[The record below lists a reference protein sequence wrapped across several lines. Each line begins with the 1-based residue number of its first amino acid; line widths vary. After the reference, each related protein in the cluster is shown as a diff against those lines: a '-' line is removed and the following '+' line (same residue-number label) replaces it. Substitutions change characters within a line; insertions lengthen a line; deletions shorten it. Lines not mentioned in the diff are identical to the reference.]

1 MCPARPA
8 GTTTVE
14 TTDISVSTAFSTPSV
29 VGAALEVAMGATAG
43 HIVVTRLGTGSYPA
57 HANTLTNLDGSAY
70 TIGDTLASGFVL
82 LVTFSGTTVTG
93 NMPQVRA
100 WVVLTLPSA
109 LV

>member
-14 TTDISVSTAFSTPSV
+14 TADILVSAAFSTPSD
-29 VGAALEVAMGATAG
+29 VGAALEVAMGATSG
-43 HIVVTRLGTGSYPA
+43 HIVVTRLAPGDYPA
-57 HANTLTNLDGSAY
+57 RANTLTNLDGTAY
-70 TIGDTLASGFVL
+70 TIGGTLASGFVL
-82 LVTFSGTTVTG
+82 RITFSGATVTG

-100 WVVLTLPSA
+100 WVVLTSPCA